1 MLYGYPH
8 RHPAEPPAAFTR
20 IRPVGCGCHL
30 GGRYK
35 HFTPAAWRPVS
46 MGFIDATRFMQQNLN
61 NTKKKYAFC
70 YSLCLAN
77 MALTMR
83 LTSKPLPLIGYP
95 MVTHTGTRSFMIPR
109 GRMAKLPTKSGANS
123 LVEYPLPI
131 PILKQR
137 LIWTPH
143 LTPRGALWKNKLAEL
158 KSPNRMAQLLPPVN
172 DR

>member
-1 MLYGYPH
+1 
-8 RHPAEPPAAFTR
+8 
-20 IRPVGCGCHL
+20 
-30 GGRYK
+30 
-35 HFTPAAWRPVS
+35 
-46 MGFIDATRFMQQNLN
+46 MGFIDPTRFMLQNLN

-83 LTSKPLPLIGYP
+83 LTLKPLPLIGYP

-143 LTPRGALWKNKLAEL
+143 LTPRGAAVEEQT
-158 KSPNRMAQLLPPVN
+158 S
-172 DR
+172 